1 MVNTITEFLTICNN
15 FYMVFPSF
23 LYPNG
28 GKLAKRVEIS
38 WDVGLFSLPKWR
50 KISEKIELILN
61 KAFIYQILFQ
71 FFSET
76 I

>member
-1 MVNTITEFLTICNN
+1 
-15 FYMVFPSF
+15 MVFPSF

-28 GKLAKRVEIS
+28 VKLAKRVEIFR
-38 WDVGLFSLPKWR
+38 DVGLFSLPKWR